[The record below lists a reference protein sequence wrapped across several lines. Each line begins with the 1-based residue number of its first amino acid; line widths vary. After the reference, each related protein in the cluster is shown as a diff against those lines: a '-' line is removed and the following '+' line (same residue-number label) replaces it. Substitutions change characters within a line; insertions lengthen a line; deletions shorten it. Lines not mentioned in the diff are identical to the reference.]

1 MFKHLPILVMC
12 FFHPDSIY
20 SRATIYHGC
29 VIDICMNHYWTVCN
43 NYWTPL
49 LNLQT
54 MRTTP
59 SKTQQWWDM
68 RTTLGPGDSKWFW
81 LAVATSFLLHIPAV
95 VVPMPPKIN
104 IDSKNSNVLEEI
116 ILICLIPKLSTRVH
130 GCLWIS
136 MDVYGCLWSMISMFH
151 WQWQQSWPPA
161 AAATP
166 LLSHL
171 MFGFRRSAP
180 GIRAKNEGQNQLLG
194 WASPFFCVMI
204 GVMAY
209 TYIYIMYMCLVPIY
223 IYYIMYMCL
232 VCTYIYIYITPM
244 TNVICI

>member
-12 FFHPDSIY
+12 FFNPDSIY

-68 RTTLGPGDSKWFW
+68 RTMLGPGDSKWFW

-95 VVPMPPKIN
+95 VIPMPPKIN

-116 ILICLIPKLSTRVH
+116 ILICLIPKLSTRVY

-180 GIRAKNEGQNQLLG
+180 GIRAKNDGQNQLDEH
-194 WASPFFCVMI
+194 PHFFCVMI
-204 GVMAY
+204 GVMVY
-209 TYIYIMYMCLVPIY
+209 TYIYIIY
-223 IYYIMYMCL
+223 NVYVFSM
-232 VCTYIYIYITPM
+232 YIYIYT
-244 TNVICI
+244 